1 MKNSGKKN
9 ALIGQK
15 TPKLIFSDCA
25 FIFKVPILIA
35 STCSCF
41 FDTTHT
47 KTELPMAMSHNL
59 RLEVLVWGC
68 KCKPVRLPDPS
79 ANPTAALRFWHC
91 WSADDVS
98 LEPASFGISK
108 LCNPNPIQQA
118 KLISIPLNQH
128 ILSKVLG
135 LFFRLGPKILVQAT
149 CSAWMH
155 SDHQYGL
162 RIS

>member
-79 ANPTAALRFWHC
+79 ANPTAALRF
-91 WSADDVS
+91 
-98 LEPASFGISK
+98 
-108 LCNPNPIQQA
+108 
-118 KLISIPLNQH
+118 
-128 ILSKVLG
+128 
-135 LFFRLGPKILVQAT
+135 
-149 CSAWMH
+149 
-155 SDHQYGL
+155 
-162 RIS
+162 